1 MSKEI
6 TCIVV
11 EDYPRLRELYSR
23 ILDYEHDISVVG
35 TASNYREL
43 KDLIRTVIPTVILM
57 DIEMET
63 LKEGILACKELT
75 SLYPAVKI
83 IMLTCHE
90 EESLIQ
96 SAFEAGAWDYILK
109 TESSVAIIQSVRDAY
124 KGISSFK
131 GRTANVLRRRF
142 ADLGQMKERML
153 DVTRKLT
160 ALTPT
165 ERDILKLM
173 LEEKRRK
180 EIAETRYI
188 ELSTL
193 KVHVKS
199 ILRKLECRRTADV
212 VALIE
217 KSGLKDYLESL

>member
-1 MSKEI
+1 
-6 TCIVV
+6 
-11 EDYPRLRELYSR
+11 
-23 ILDYEHDISVVG
+23 
-35 TASNYREL
+35 
-43 KDLIRTVIPTVILM
+43 
-57 DIEMET
+57 
-63 LKEGILACKELT
+63 
-75 SLYPAVKI
+75 
-83 IMLTCHE
+83 
-90 EESLIQ
+90 
-96 SAFEAGAWDYILK
+96 
-109 TESSVAIIQSVRDAY
+109 
-124 KGISSFK
+124 
-131 GRTANVLRRRF
+131 
-142 ADLGQMKERML
+142 MKERML